1 MNYDLPKDPVIL
13 LGTINMKLRDFYD
26 DLNALCDDMDIDYD
40 MISKVLGDAG
50 YFYDEA
56 TNQFHKKI

>member
-26 DLNALCDDMDIDYD
+26 DLTALCDDLNIDYD

-50 YFYDEA
+50 YYYDEP
-56 TNQFHKKI
+56 TNQFHKI